1 MKGDS
6 TAKAL
11 AGIRVMEFAV
21 FAAGPLVGKHLAEH
35 GAEVIRVES
44 RQSLDGFRVHYPP
57 FKDNRPGIERGGSYA
72 LFNDQVLNVTLDLK
86 NPKAVL
92 LAHQL
97 ISRSDIVIENF
108 AQGVMPRLGLGY
120 NTLRE
125 IKPDII
131 VLSSCNQGQS
141 GRRAAQRGF
150 GSQLTSMSGFTHL
163 TGYGKGQPPMLLFG
177 PYVDFVAVGFGLI
190 AVLAALDYR
199 RRTGKGQHI
208 DLSQYESG
216 IQFIAPVLLDA
227 QVNRRIHHPHGNRDP
242 HAVPHGAY
250 RCKGEDQ
257 WCVIAVFNDEEWHA
271 FCRASEHPALEADS
285 RFATHD
291 ARKAHED
298 ELDRLIAE
306 WTCHLAA
313 GDIMKRLQAAGVR
326 AGIVQSVE
334 DLFSCPQL
342 VHRQQWRKLDHP
354 EFGSYEY
361 EAPPFILS
369 ETPADL
375 SRRSP
380 LLGEHNDYVFGEV
393 AGLSRDEIQK
403 LKEEGVIA

>member
-1 MKGDS
+1 
-6 TAKAL
+6 
-11 AGIRVMEFAV
+11 VEFAV
-21 FAAGPLVGKHLAEH
+21 FAAGPLVGKHLGEH

-92 LAHQL
+92 LARQL
-97 ISRSDIVIENF
+97 VSRSDIVIENF
-108 AQGVMPRLGLGY
+108 AQGVMSRLGLGY
-120 NTLRE
+120 NALCE
-125 IKPDII
+125 VKPDIV
-131 VLSSCNQGQS
+131 VLSSCNQGQT

-163 TGYGKGQPPMLLFG
+163 TGYGRGQPPMLLFG

-216 IQFIAPVLLDA
+216 IQFITPMLLDA
-227 QVNRRIHHPHGNRDP
+227 QLNGRVHHPQGNRDA

-250 RCKGEDQ
+250 RCQGEDQ

-271 FCRASEHPALEADS
+271 FCRASGHSVWAADS

-291 ARKAHED
+291 ARKVHED
-298 ELDRLIAE
+298 ELDRLIGE
-306 WTCHLAA
+306 WSCHLPA
-313 GDIMKRLQAAGVR
+313 GDIMNRLQSAGVR

-342 VHRQQWRKLDHP
+342 AHREQWRSLDHP
-354 EFGSYEY
+354 EFGSFEY

-403 LKEEGVIA
+403 LKQEGVIV